1 MVEISLNDQNISI
14 TRGFNMAFGVLPKKM
29 LKETNLLVL

>member
-1 MVEISLNDQNISI
+1 MVEISLNDQNISV

-29 LKETNLLVL
+29 LEDTN